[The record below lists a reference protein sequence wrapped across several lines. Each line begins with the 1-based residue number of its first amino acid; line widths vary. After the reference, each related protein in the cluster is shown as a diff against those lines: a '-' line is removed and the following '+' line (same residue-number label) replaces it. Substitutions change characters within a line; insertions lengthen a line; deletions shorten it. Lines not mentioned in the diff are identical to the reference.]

1 MKTVRAILSKGPDD
15 FGVWLED
22 LKGVYGAGDTPA
34 EALKSLRESM
44 ALYLKHN
51 ADAPAWLK
59 NGSYRISY
67 KFDAESILNY
77 YKGIFTNAALE
88 RITGIN
94 QKQIQHYASGLKK
107 PRPEQLRKIEMAFK
121 KLGSELTSVELV

>member
-1 MKTVRAILSKGPDD
+1 MKTVRVILSKGPDD
-15 FGVWLED
+15 FGAWLED
-22 LKGVYGAGDTPA
+22 LEGVYGAGDTPS
-34 EALKSLRESM
+34 EAIDSLRESM

-51 ADAPAWLK
+51 NDAPAWLK
-59 NGSYRISY
+59 NGSYRIRY

-94 QKQIQHYASGLKK
+94 QKQIQHYASGTKK
-107 PRPEQLRKIEMAFK
+107 PRPEQLLKIETALK
-121 KLGSELTSVELV
+121 KLGTELLAVEL

>member
-15 FGVWLED
+15 FGAWLED
-22 LKGVYGAGDTPA
+22 LKGVYGAGETA
-34 EALKSLRESM
+34 NEALRSLMESM
-44 ALYLKHN
+44 ALYAKHN

-59 NGSYRISY
+59 NDAYRMRY

-94 QKQIQHYASGLKK
+94 QKQIQHYASGIKK
-107 PRPEQLRKIEMAFK
+107 PRPEQLRKIEIAFK
-121 KLGSELTSVELV
+121 KLGAELTAVEL

>member
-1 MKTVRAILSKGPDD
+1 MKTVRAILSKGRDD
-15 FGVWLED
+15 FGAWLED
-22 LKGVYGAGDTPA
+22 LKGVYGAGDTPND
-34 EALKSLRESM
+34 ALNSLKESM
-44 ALYLKHN
+44 ALYAKHN

-59 NGSYRISY
+59 NGSYRIRY

-107 PRPEQLRKIEMAFK
+107 PRPEQLRKIEEAFK
-121 KLGSELTSVELV
+121 KLGTELSAVEL

>member
-15 FGVWLED
+15 FGAWLED
-22 LKGVYGAGDTPA
+22 IEGVYGAGDTSS
-34 EALKSLRESM
+34 EALESLKQSM
-44 ALYLKHN
+44 ALYVKHN
-51 ADAPAWLK
+51 ADAPSWLK
-59 NGSYRISY
+59 NGAYRIRY

-94 QKQIQHYASGLKK
+94 QKQIQHYASGAKK
-107 PRPEQLRKIEMAFK
+107 PRPEQLRKIEIAFK
-121 KLGSELTSVELV
+121 KLGTELITVEL

>member
-15 FGVWLED
+15 FGAWLED
-22 LKGVYGAGDTPA
+22 IEGVYGAGDIPG
-34 EALKSLRESM
+34 EALNSLKDSM
-44 ALYLKHN
+44 ALYVKHN
-51 ADAPAWLK
+51 VDSPAWLK
-59 NGSYRISY
+59 NGSYKIRY

-94 QKQIQHYASGLKK
+94 QKQIQHYAGGTKK
-107 PRPEQLRKIEMAFK
+107 PRPEQLRKIETAFK
-121 KLGSELTSVELV
+121 KLGTELMAVEL